1 MDNKERKIRFGMPKH
16 CLRVNKI
23 VVETTEEYLQPVLK
37 PLQMSSVLSLQN
49 ISKSYGKIRALNNV
63 SFEVPQGSVFGI
75 LGPNGSGKTTLLSII
90 LDVLKAD
97 NGNFLWFGHPGSPD
111 QRKKIGSLLETP
123 NFYHYLSAVDNL
135 KVTQSI
141 SGRGDK
147 TDIDKVLRKVR
158 LFERRNSRFKTYSLG
173 MKQRLAVGASLLG
186 SPKVLVLDEPTN
198 GLDPVGIAEIR
209 ELIVEL
215 KNAGHT
221 IIMASH
227 LLDEVEKVCTHAAI
241 LKTGE
246 LLTTGPVEE
255 ILMGEDVVEVSAA
268 DLNALENALKQ
279 LSPNVS
285 IVGNT
290 VHAILPRGTAKL
302 EDVNSFC
309 FNKGIVLNHLLLK
322 KKRLEARFFELTNN

>member
-1 MDNKERKIRFGMPKH
+1 MSA
-16 CLRVNKI
+16 V
-23 VVETTEEYLQPVLK
+23 LQI
-37 PLQMSSVLSLQN
+37 QN
-49 ISKSYGKIRALNNV
+49 VSKSYGRIKALSNV

-90 LDVLKAD
+90 LDVLKSD
-97 NGNFLWFGHPGSPD
+97 TGNFLWFGHPGSPE

-123 NFYHYLSAVDNL
+123 NFYHYMTALNNL

-141 SGRGDK
+141 SGRGSLSDVEAVLK
-147 TDIDKVLRKVR
+147 KVKLY
-158 LFERRNSRFKTYSLG
+158 ERRKSKFKTFSLG
-173 MKQRLAVGASLLG
+173 MKQRLAIAAALLG

-246 LLTTGPVEE
+246 LLTTGAVDE
-255 ILMGEDVVEVSAA
+255 IMQDEDVVEVSAA
-268 DLNALENALKQ
+268 DLNQLANALKEFSQ
-279 LSPNVS
+279 HVH
-285 IVGNT
+285 IHDAAGT
-290 VHAILPRGTAKL
+290 VHLTLPKGSARL
-302 EDVNSFC
+302 EDVNSYC
-309 FNKGIVLNHLLLK
+309 FSKGIVLNHLLLK